1 MKVNIIV
8 EPDLEEDYVEIH
20 VGALSDEVTR
30 LSEFIE
36 KRRSVITGIDEYER
50 IVLIDEADIVALH
63 AENKWCRIFTDT
75 ANYTC
80 RKRLYEIENIL
91 CKDFMRISKSIIVNL
106 QKIENVEAVFNGM
119 LLLRMK
125 NGSKEYVSRTYLPKM
140 KEFLG
145 I

>member
-50 IVLIDEADIVALH
+50 IVLIDEADIGALH

>member
-36 KRRSVITGIDEYER
+36 NRRSVITGIDEYER

>member
-1 MKVNIIV
+1 MKVNVIV

-36 KRRSVITGIDEYER
+36 NKRSVITGIDEYDR
-50 IVLIDEADIVALH
+50 FVLIDEADIVALH
-63 AENKWCRIFTDT
+63 AENKWCRIYTDT

-80 RKRLYEIENIL
+80 KKRLYEIDNML
-91 CKDFMRISKSIIVNL
+91 SKDFMRISKSIIVNL
-106 QKIENVEAVFNGM
+106 QKIKNVEAVFSGM
-119 LLLRMK
+119 LLLHMK

>member
-1 MKVNIIV
+1 MKVNVIV

-36 KRRSVITGIDEYER
+36 NRCSVITGIDEYER

-63 AENKWCRIFTDT
+63 AENKWCRIYTDT
-75 ANYTC
+75 ANYIC
-80 RKRLYEIENIL
+80 RKRLYEIENML
-91 CKDFMRISKSIIVNL
+91 RKDFMRISKSIIVNL

>member
-1 MKVNIIV
+1 MKVNVIV
-8 EPDLEEDYVEIH
+8 ESDLEEDYVEIH
-20 VGALSDEVTR
+20 VGALSDEVIR

-36 KRRSVITGIDEYER
+36 NKRSVITGIDEFDR

-63 AENKWCRIFTDT
+63 AENKWCRIYTDT
-75 ANYTC
+75 ADYTC
-80 RKRLYEIENIL
+80 RKRLYEIDNML
-91 CKDFMRISKSIIVNL
+91 SKDFMRISKSIIVNL
-106 QKIENVEAVFNGM
+106 QKIKNVEAVFSGM
-119 LLLRMK
+119 LLLHMK

>member
-36 KRRSVITGIDEYER
+36 NRRSVITGIDEYER

-75 ANYTC
+75 AKYTC